1 MGRRGLAHARV
12 VADGEDADG
21 VIGAV
26 GVEIG
31 GEVGRGPADDVVVV
45 GVGLLDHPCGEEGAL
60 EAVDE
65 DDVGDSLGMIAME
78 RRYVLLAA
86 VVEEEDGFVEVVF
99 AVVLLARV
107 I

>member
-1 MGRRGLAHARV
+1 M
-12 VADGEDADG
+12 
-21 VIGAV
+21 
-26 GVEIG
+26 
-31 GEVGRGPADDVVVV
+31 
-45 GVGLLDHPCGEEGAL
+45 